1 MSLRFRLALLFGV
14 LVMLIQV
21 AMSIF
26 IYFSY
31 KDLRHD
37 AFYKRLE
44 ERAKITVKLLIDVK
58 EIDQELLRIIDA
70 NTIHE
75 LYDEKI
81 LIINEKNE
89 VIYSSIDNHK
99 IQYTLQLLDKIRDSK
114 KIEYNEREYD
124 VIGMMCRYS
133 DKDYIVFVSSLDK
146 SGLAKVN
153 NLRYILI
160 VAILIGLALTSI
172 AAYYY
177 VKQMFKPIELLNT
190 RISII
195 NASNLQQKLEVIKTS
210 DELGMLAE
218 NFNRM
223 LDRLADSFEPQKG
236 FVQNASHELRTPLA
250 NLTIELDN
258 SLNKIL
264 SIAEYKE
271 ILRSIQ
277 EDINSLTGIINSLLF
292 LSRYDKLKL
301 ETDATLIPIDELLFK
316 SISEVKEYNS
326 SAVVNVDFLEIPER
340 EDFLQIIC
348 YPQILQ
354 TAFVN
359 LIDNAC
365 KYSDLNIAQIVINI
379 THYNIEISITNNG
392 KTLTS
397 EEIQRMYQPFFRGK
411 NSVLKKGFGLG
422 LSIVKRVIEAHKGFI
437 KYSSVMENENAFT
450 VILPRKT

>member
-1 MSLRFRLALLFGV
+1 
-14 LVMLIQV
+14 
-21 AMSIF
+21 
-26 IYFSY
+26 
-31 KDLRHD
+31 
-37 AFYKRLE
+37 
-44 ERAKITVKLLIDVK
+44 
-58 EIDQELLRIIDA
+58 
-70 NTIHE
+70 
-75 LYDEKI
+75 
-81 LIINEKNE
+81 
-89 VIYSSIDNHK
+89 
-99 IQYTLQLLDKIRDSK
+99 LDKIRDSK
-114 KIEYNEREYD
+114 KIEYNEHEYD

-177 VKQMFKPIELLNT
+177 VKQTFKPIELLNT

-195 NASNLQQKLEVIKTS
+195 NASNLQQKLEVKKTS

-223 LDRLADSFEPQKG
+223 LDRLADSFEAQKG

-258 SLNKIL
+258 SLNKTL

-316 SISEVKEYNS
+316 SISEVKEYNP

-379 THYNIEISITNNG
+379 THCNIEISITNNG

-450 VILPRKT
+450 VILPRKI